1 MSNVRFNYL
10 KIEEKLGTYLKE
22 KKKKNVGSLSYFLEQ
37 IKKKDE
43 IFWEKF
49 QTIVL
54 SITFLIIVQTAAGSA
69 KICLYKI

>member
-1 MSNVRFNYL
+1 MYAS
-10 KIEEKLGTYLKE
+10 ITWKLRKNYLKE
-22 KKKKNVGSLSYFLEQ
+22 KKIDVGSLSYFLEQ

-43 IFWEKF
+43 IFWENF

>member
-1 MSNVRFNYL
+1 MYLRFNYL
-10 KIEEKLGTYLKE
+10 KIEEKLLKR
-22 KKKKNVGSLSYFLEQ
+22 KKKIDVGSLSYFLEQ

>member
-1 MSNVRFNYL
+1 MSNLRFNYL
-10 KIEEKLGTYLKE
+10 KIEEKLLKR
-22 KKKKNVGSLSYFLEQ
+22 KKNSSLSYFLEQ

>member
-1 MSNVRFNYL
+1 MYASVTWKLRKNYL
-10 KIEEKLGTYLKE
+10 QE
-22 KKKKNVGSLSYFLEQ
+22 KKKKKNNT
-37 IKKKDE
+37 KKDE

>member
-1 MSNVRFNYL
+1 MSNLRFNYL
-10 KIEEKLGTYLKE
+10 KIEEKLLKR
-22 KKKKNVGSLSYFLEQ
+22 KKNSSLSYFLEQ

-43 IFWEKF
+43 IFWENF